1 MARTYRNLLG
11 MNRCALRNPRTS
23 NERKSLL
30 SILQDNRFEEYNV
43 SGVNRIHRRL
53 KKCPTSYDD
62 LVISGYKENY
72 DEKI

>member
-1 MARTYRNLLG
+1 